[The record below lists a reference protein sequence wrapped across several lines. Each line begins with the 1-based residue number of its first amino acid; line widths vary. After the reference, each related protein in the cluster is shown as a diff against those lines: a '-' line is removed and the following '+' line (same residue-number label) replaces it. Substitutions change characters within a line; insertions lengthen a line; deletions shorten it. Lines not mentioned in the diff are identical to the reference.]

1 MASFE
6 DYTKWFER
14 KENGNWLKVSVGL
27 IITKHGLA
35 PFVVRDIGRKV
46 RHASQIEVTDADLK
60 QWFDDM
66 RALFQIPQ
74 HFAANSDAQNTIDLL
89 NKLETDQLHIE
100 RTDVLAAIK
109 DIVTSLERLTS
120 STDAE
125 TLADNIKKFRD
136 IQQKIAAEAEEHKR
150 DICDFVDGKKDDLTH
165 HANVSIS
172 DIDKKIEANQQS
184 LNELKTEV
192 KEHKRDIGELADRK
206 KADLTQY
213 AKELILDIDQ
223 KLEADQQSLNV
234 FKKELKDNLLQHH
247 SKINSTLLLGPFFSE
262 GDASLKDFYVQP
274 QLSETD
280 VVHSIE
286 EIVFAHLETEIGYQR
301 EDRERLEKIFMDDRG
316 LVILDGLDESSL
328 SILKPPMAN
337 RKYNRTIIF

>member
-14 KENGNWLKVSVGL
+14 KENGNWLKVS
-27 IITKHGLA
+27 
-35 PFVVRDIGRKV
+35 
-46 RHASQIEVTDADLK
+46 
-60 QWFDDM
+60 
-66 RALFQIPQ
+66 
-74 HFAANSDAQNTIDLL
+74 
-89 NKLETDQLHIE
+89 LETDQLHIE

-109 DIVTSLERLTS
+109 DVVTSLERLTS

-136 IQQKIAAEAEEHKR
+136 IQQEIAAEAEEHKR
-150 DICDFVDGKKDDLTH
+150 DICDFVDAKKDDLTH

-172 DIDKKIEANQQS
+172 DIDKRIEANQQS

-234 FKKELKDNLLQHH
+234 FKKVN
-247 SKINSTLLLGPFFSE
+247 
-262 GDASLKDFYVQP
+262 
-274 QLSETD
+274 
-280 VVHSIE
+280 
-286 EIVFAHLETEIGYQR
+286 
-301 EDRERLEKIFMDDRG
+301 
-316 LVILDGLDESSL
+316 
-328 SILKPPMAN
+328 
-337 RKYNRTIIF
+337 